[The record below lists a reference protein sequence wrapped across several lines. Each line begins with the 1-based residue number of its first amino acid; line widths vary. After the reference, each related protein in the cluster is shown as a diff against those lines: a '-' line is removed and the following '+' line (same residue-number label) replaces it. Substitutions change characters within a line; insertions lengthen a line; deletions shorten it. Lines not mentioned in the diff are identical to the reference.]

1 MDALKTKRKSLRTS
15 FTATA
20 NKLKECLAKKE
31 DAKDGD
37 KLRALN
43 SQLEDKFLRLDE
55 IQNKI
60 SSLLLEN
67 TDTAAEYE
75 TDFQAAEDYRDNFL
89 ELKSKLETLLNKD
102 SGSFLESSS
111 ELDVVK
117 LNLPKFEL
125 KMFSGDP
132 KEFLTFWS
140 IFSKIHDSE
149 ELTAIDKFQYLY
161 QSMVPDSRAAR
172 LISSFPIT
180 TENYPKAVEQ
190 LKLRFGREDLLVQIY
205 VRDLLSLVLK
215 NATTGKNAPDLA
227 TLYDMLETKLR
238 ALESLGRTKEKFAD
252 FLEPLVESCLPEN
265 VLRAWERSRISES
278 TEDATSQRSLE
289 KLMCFLRH
297 EVESEEMICL
307 AREGFGKDR
316 GSGVIRKDCQ
326 KSVYK
331 DEPTAATLI
340 SSTTGAK
347 LNCIFCDRPHLSQD
361 CQRLSDM
368 SYEDRKS
375 QVIRKRCCLVCLKV
389 GHLAKRCH
397 SSVRCLICKRRH
409 YPLLCPDLRKE
420 KESNLSSKDRTAD
433 TEQRSTETLLT
444 NIPSEHEI
452 YLKTIMIRLRNR
464 DKEVC
469 VRALLDDGSQR
480 SYIERSLA
488 AELFLSP
495 SGREIFSQGLFG
507 GGISPASEHKR
518 YMVNVES
525 LNRKY
530 STPLS
535 LLEQQKICSTL
546 PRIHDRKLLS
556 ELASRGIKLTDVGR
570 DSPPIRVLLGADILG
585 SILTGRI
592 EVLSSGVSAVE
603 TLLGWTILGLGKKK
617 EVVNLVTLSLQNMDV
632 PKMWDLEVLVITD
645 PIEKINE
652 SLLEEETLTHFK
664 ETIRICEDQRYEVA
678 LPWLAGHPAL
688 YDKYDAAESRLRTA
702 TKRLINENYFEAYNN
717 VFKQWEAEGIIEA
730 VPINQL
736 AKEVHYLP
744 HRPVIKPSS
753 NTTKVRPVFDA
764 SFKKPGFAS
773 LNECLSVGPSLT
785 HKILPL
791 LLRFRSGAIGVIAD
805 VKQAFLQIRLRTED
819 RDVLRFLWWENTG
832 CSEIRIYRHCRVVFG
847 VSSSPFLLNATI
859 SYHLEREKFQTES
872 LRKTI
877 GHLKEGFYVDN
888 LVTSVND
895 ATELEQL
902 KSQSIEIMK
911 EGAFELRCW
920 ASNDSK
926 EDQDKQMVLGLSWD
940 VVSDELSCK
949 LPANTDCTQEKPVTK
964 RVLLSVINSV
974 YDPIGFTAPALLLP
988 KLLMQ
993 EAWRRKI
1000 GWDEVLPVELEHK
1013 YRLWEKTMHFM
1024 SKCSISRSLFAENYD
1039 DFTLHIF
1046 TDASAYAYA
1055 TCAFLRCEFKGQVTV
1070 KLIVAK
1076 ARLAPMKKSTIP
1088 RLELLGAALGARLA
1102 ETVDSILRT
1111 ASKTYFWCDSMV
1123 VLSWIKKKEPWNTF
1137 VGNRVKEIR
1146 DLTNIDDWR
1155 HVPGEVNPANLATR
1169 CCDWSDLLQS
1179 KWWEV
1184 PISCITMRI
1193 LYDAEVSETPD
1204 EAFLERRKTVVTNLA
1219 TGNEYLG
1226 ELVRSPKVASKRK
1239 MISPGEIV
1247 IVESK
1252 NPNRMNWPLA
1262 QVIELFPGKDGVE
1275 RVAKLR
1281 LASGEIIRPL
1291 QRIYPLELSA
1301 SDHLIE
1307 DHQGTHIAAQN
1318 PGPTAAD
1325 VLEEVKKSRCGR
1337 PLIPVKRLNL

>member
-1 MDALKTKRKSLRTS
+1 
-15 FTATA
+15 
-20 NKLKECLAKKE
+20 
-31 DAKDGD
+31 
-37 KLRALN
+37 
-43 SQLEDKFLRLDE
+43 
-55 IQNKI
+55 
-60 SSLLLEN
+60 
-67 TDTAAEYE
+67 
-75 TDFQAAEDYRDNFL
+75 
-89 ELKSKLETLLNKD
+89 
-102 SGSFLESSS
+102 
-111 ELDVVK
+111 
-117 LNLPKFEL
+117 
-125 KMFSGDP
+125 
-132 KEFLTFWS
+132 
-140 IFSKIHDSE
+140 
-149 ELTAIDKFQYLY
+149 
-161 QSMVPDSRAAR
+161 
-172 LISSFPIT
+172 
-180 TENYPKAVEQ
+180 
-190 LKLRFGREDLLVQIY
+190 
-205 VRDLLSLVLK
+205 
-215 NATTGKNAPDLA
+215 
-227 TLYDMLETKLR
+227 
-238 ALESLGRTKEKFAD
+238 
-252 FLEPLVESCLPEN
+252 
-265 VLRAWERSRISES
+265 
-278 TEDATSQRSLE
+278 
-289 KLMCFLRH
+289 MCFLRH
-297 EVESEEMICL
+297 EVESEEMIRL

-316 GSGVIRKDCQ
+316 GSGAIRKDCQ
-326 KSVYK
+326 KSVHK
-331 DEPTAATLI
+331 DKPTAATLI

-433 TEQRSTETLLT
+433 NEQRSTETLLT
-444 NIPSEHEI
+444 NLPSEHEI

-480 SYIERSLA
+480 SYIERNLA

-507 GGISPASEHKR
+507 GGISPASEHKS

-617 EVVNLVTLSLQNMDV
+617 EVVNLVTLSLQNTDV
-632 PKMWDLEVLVITD
+632 PKMWDLEVLGITD

-736 AKEVHYLP
+736 AKEVHYLS
-744 HRPVIKPSS
+744 HRPVIKPY
-753 NTTKVRPVFDA
+753 
-764 SFKKPGFAS
+764 
-773 LNECLSVGPSLT
+773 
-785 HKILPL
+785 HKGL
-791 LLRFRSGAIGVIAD
+791 IAD

-859 SYHLEREKFQTES
+859 SYHLERE
-872 LRKTI
+872 
-877 GHLKEGFYVDN
+877 
-888 LVTSVND
+888 
-895 ATELEQL
+895 
-902 KSQSIEIMK
+902 IMK

-940 VVSDELSCK
+940 VVSDDLSCK

-964 RVLLSVINSV
+964 RVLLSVIYSV

-993 EAWRRKI
+993 EAWRGKI

-1024 SKCSISRSLFAENYD
+1024 SKCSISRRLFAENYD

-1055 TCAFLRCEFKGQVTV
+1055 ACAFLRCEFKGHVTV
-1070 KLIVAK
+1070 KLIAAK

-1088 RLELLGAALGARLA
+1088 RLE
-1102 ETVDSILRT
+1102 
-1111 ASKTYFWCDSMV
+1111 F
-1123 VLSWIKKKEPWNTF
+1123 WIKKKEPWNTF

-1146 DLTNIDDWR
+1146 DLTNIYDWR
-1155 HVPGEVNPANLATR
+1155 YVPGEVNPADLATR

-1179 KWWEV
+1179 KWWEG
-1184 PISCITMRI
+1184 PSW
-1193 LYDAEVSETPD
+1193 LYNDEESWPCSEVSETPD

-1219 TGNEYLG
+1219 TGNEVRFGDRFLYFSSYKKILRMTAYVLRFCNNIKRNSPKLVNSLSCEEIQKAEKNLIKIMQSEWPSEIREKYKDTIQFFEENGILKVQTRLILSQDPEDFTLPTVLPDHPLLERLVLHTHRSLMHARVLTTLAQLREKFWIPPRVG
-1226 ELVRSPKVASKRK
+1226 EL
-1239 MISPGEIV
+1239 
-1247 IVESK
+1247 
-1252 NPNRMNWPLA
+1252 
-1262 QVIELFPGKDGVE
+1262 
-1275 RVAKLR
+1275 
-1281 LASGEIIRPL
+1281 
-1291 QRIYPLELSA
+1291 
-1301 SDHLIE
+1301 
-1307 DHQGTHIAAQN
+1307 
-1318 PGPTAAD
+1318 
-1325 VLEEVKKSRCGR
+1325 
-1337 PLIPVKRLNL
+1337 